1 MQSYYDSRSNDSGEF
16 DMPIRLS
23 DLPYIRPAI
32 VLFQAGDLSSLV
44 AVMEVAA
51 VVVANAVSANHLTG
65 IHDAHRPSVSD
76 VHYTISAISSTVGSR
91 EMP

>member
-32 VLFQAGDLSSLV
+32 VLFRTGDLSSLV
-44 AVMEVAA
+44 PVME
-51 VVVANAVSANHLTG
+51 VANAVSANHLTG